1 MHKASGRDRFACSNA
16 VILQDKGDRMKGF
29 IGRTVARAL
38 LVLTCELALLQPLW
52 AQQGNEQFGLHI
64 VVEKSNMSTPVK
76 LVSPQPPA
84 VLVEDRSGSPV
95 ANAIVVF
102 TAPERGA
109 GGTFDGGSRTKTV
122 TTDRNG
128 KAVATGFRANGTAGT
143 YEIQVRAQFL
153 GETAVGTVSHTNV
166 SSGKSQTKLIAILA
180 IAGAGA
186 AGLIMKAGG
195 GDGGSENL
203 PTISLGGST
212 IGAPT
217 P

>member
-1 MHKASGRDRFACSNA
+1 
-16 VILQDKGDRMKGF
+16 MKGF
-29 IGRTVARAL
+29 MGRTVTSALLALSCEL
-38 LVLTCELALLQPLW
+38 LVLQPVW
-52 AQQGNEQFGLHI
+52 AQQGNDQFGLHI
-64 VVEKSNMSTPVK
+64 VVERSSISTPVK

-84 VLVEDRSGSPV
+84 VVVEDRAGSPV

-128 KAVATGFRANGTAGT
+128 NAIATGFRANGNAGT

-166 SSGKSQTKLIAILA
+166 SSGKGSGKLIAILA

-186 AGLIMKAGG
+186 AGVILKAGG
-195 GDGGSENL
+195 GGSPDPGSTL
-203 PTISLGGST
+203 PTISFGGST

>member
-1 MHKASGRDRFACSNA
+1 
-16 VILQDKGDRMKGF
+16 MKGF
-29 IGRTVARAL
+29 VGRTVAY
-38 LVLTCELALLQPLW
+38 VLLALVCERLALQPAW
-52 AQQGNEQFGLHI
+52 AQQGNDQFGLHI
-64 VVEKSNMSTPVK
+64 VVESTTMSTPVK
-76 LVSPQPPA
+76 LLSAQPPA
-84 VLVEDRSGSPV
+84 VIVEDRTGSPV

-109 GGTFDGGSRTKTV
+109 GGAFEGGSRTKTV

-153 GETAVGTVSHTNV
+153 GETAIGTVSHTNV
-166 SSGKSQTKLIAILA
+166 SAGKSQGKLIAILA

-186 AGLIMKAGG
+186 AGVILKAGG
-195 GDGGSENL
+195 GDSNNGGSQL
-203 PTISLGGST
+203 PTISLGSST
-212 IGAPT
+212 IGPPT